1 VLPSL
6 LKVRWYPDCLL
17 EYHFWYRRTLKPGV
31 PLYTTFVVYL
41 MTIGGQY
48 LKQRTII
55 YGGKRNL
62 YDHPKLEHLQPL
74 PSNCFTKIRRFWET
88 VKYLKNFFLNF
99 LTLIL
104 TPPTLN
110 GTGLKSV
117 FQRTIRIT
125 RLDFKDN
132 KNFLVRQIFWKK
144 SYRFFVPIRTS
155 SQTYSYICGY
165 IFVIGL
171 ITPDL

>member
-1 VLPSL
+1 
-6 LKVRWYPDCLL
+6 
-17 EYHFWYRRTLKPGV
+17 
-31 PLYTTFVVYL
+31 

-48 LKQRTII
+48 FCMLWSVPIKSVNPLLTFVRLTSTLPTRRLLHTIFLFKELSFNK
-55 YGGKRNL
+55 GKRNL

-74 PSNCFTKIRRFWET
+74 PFKCFTKIRRFWET

-132 KNFLVRQIFWKK
+132 KNFLVRQIF
-144 SYRFFVPIRTS
+144 
-155 SQTYSYICGY
+155 
-165 IFVIGL
+165 
-171 ITPDL
+171 

>member
-1 VLPSL
+1 
-6 LKVRWYPDCLL
+6 
-17 EYHFWYRRTLKPGV
+17 
-31 PLYTTFVVYL
+31 

-99 LTLIL
+99 LILIL

-132 KNFLVRQIFWKK
+132 KNFWVRQIFRKK
-144 SYRFFVPIRTS
+144 ITGFLYPFVHHHKHIPTS
-155 SQTYSYICGY
+155 VVTFSSLG
-165 IFVIGL
+165 
-171 ITPDL
+171 

>member
-1 VLPSL
+1 
-6 LKVRWYPDCLL
+6 
-17 EYHFWYRRTLKPGV
+17 
-31 PLYTTFVVYL
+31 

-99 LTLIL
+99 LILIL

-132 KNFLVRQIFWKK
+132 KNFWVRQIFRKK
-144 SYRFFVPIRTS
+144 KLQVFCTR
-155 SQTYSYICGY
+155 SYIITN
-165 IFVIGL
+165 IFLHLWLHFRHWVNYSRL
-171 ITPDL
+171 IVTLPSPL